1 MDDLIS
7 RHGISAWLDNMGYSK
22 LADVVMDEDR
32 FPSAQPETHDKRTES
47 HACDLIDRQPSYS
60 CSHED
65 DTICRRAAVDAM
77 FAKMPGL
84 TFGDVLQILHELPS
98 AQPECDKEFVMLKVI
113 DLNGR
118 PYYSIIYLEDG
129 REYEGYSSYD
139 LMVISEYLKRY
150 FGFAQPEIIRC
161 RDCKHYYFADNRIPQ
176 EQRYVCDIGGEVWQ
190 PDDYCSFA
198 ERREVSE

>member
-1 MDDLIS
+1 MSRCVDL
-7 RHGISAWLDNMGYSK
+7 
-22 LADVVMDEDR
+22 DER
-32 FPSAQPETHDKRTES
+32 VTAQFYDQECEEWTMQTV
-47 HACDLIDRQPSYS
+47 
-60 CSHED
+60 
-65 DTICRRAAVDAM
+65 TIE
-77 FAKMPGL
+77 
-84 TFGDVLQILHELPS
+84 DVLDSVCDEYTVLPS

-161 RDCKHYYFADNRIPQ
+161 WECKLRDTEYCNMAHGFMGMKD
-176 EQRYVCDIGGEVWQ
+176 
-190 PDDYCSFA
+190 DDYCSYA